1 MTPDESKLLDSLKR
15 VTIELKGTR
24 ERLQSLERKSDEPI
38 AIVGMSCRY
47 PGGVESPE
55 ELWGL
60 LAAGKDA
67 ITPLPTDRGWDPE
80 SAAEPDPDQPQD
92 DQPENG
98 YVRACGFVERA
109 AEFDAP
115 FFGIHPFE
123 ARMMDPQQRL
133 LLEAAWEAFEAAGID
148 PAGLRDS
155 RTGVY
160 AGVMYQ
166 DYGVGAGGGDGA
178 DEVES
183 LGMAGG
189 SVVSGRIAYTLDLKG
204 PAVTVD
210 TACSSSLVA
219 THLACQGLR
228 SGDCSLALAGG
239 VTVVSTPQLLDL
251 MGEVGGLAA
260 DGRCKS
266 FDASADGTCF
276 SEGVGL
282 LLLERLSDAERN
294 GHEVIAT
301 IRGSA
306 TNQDG
311 ASNGITAPNGP
322 SQERVIRQ
330 ALANAGLKPSEVDAV
345 EAHGTGTTLGDPI
358 EAQAVLAT
366 YGQNRDK
373 PLRLGSIKSNFGH
386 TQAAAG
392 VAGVIK
398 MALAMRHGEL
408 PRSLHIE
415 EPTPHVDWSAG
426 EVELLSEPQP
436 WEQNGRPRRAGVSS
450 FGVSGTNAHLILEE
464 PPPTEHPDEEE
475 DRDPAP
481 RLEIAPL
488 LLSAKDD
495 GALREAAG
503 RLREH
508 LLEHP
513 ELSSVDVA
521 RELASGRPRL
531 PLRAAV
537 AGADRQQLLD
547 GLAAVAGGSEAT
559 NAYVA
564 PAAVAGA
571 ETGPVFLVP
580 GQGSQWRKMGV
591 ELLGSSP
598 EFARVIDDCEQALEP
613 HVDWSL
619 RSVLSCEQGAAD
631 LKRLDVIQPALFAVS
646 VALASFWRAAG
657 VEPAAV
663 VGHSQGEIAAAHVAG
678 GLSLEDA
685 AQLSALRSKVLAMG
699 TGWGGMVLV
708 AASLD
713 DLTERV
719 PTWGELV
726 SVAGLNGPSLIVL
739 SGPNEG
745 IDEVVRLCTEAGIWN
760 HRVPGAVGPGHSPA
774 IEQGRSLLLEAAEGV
789 SPRAGH
795 TAFYSSVTAGQ
806 LDTAELDAEYWYRNA
821 RETVRF
827 GPVISLLL
835 SQGHRR
841 FIEVSPN
848 PILLVPLHEAFAHEL
863 GAAEAEASFTS
874 TLRRDQGGLHD
885 FALSVGAAWA
895 GGVEVDWD
903 RVLPAAARRVPLPT
917 YPFQRKRYWL
927 TPSGGGGSAGSL
939 RIGEA
944 PPEDEEIESLASRLA
959 ELPEEDR
966 EEALLE
972 FVMSQLA
979 AALGYESHAQFDP
992 QRPFLELG
1000 FDSLTALQ
1008 YRNRL
1013 NRATGLRL
1021 EVSVALDHPTP
1032 AALAKYLL
1040 GQIEVGGPAPAA
1052 AGGSTLNSL
1061 MHHARDLG
1069 REEEFARLLE
1079 GIAGFRATFAT
1090 LAEAGDQPDPVRLAE
1105 GSARPPLVC
1114 VPSIMPFGGPHEYAR
1129 LARAFDH
1136 PRDVLALTWPGFAAM
1151 EPMPASGSVALE
1163 LQVAALDRAAVDE
1176 PVVLAGHSSGGAFAY
1191 AIAQRLEQEGR
1202 PPAGVVL
1209 IDSYHPTQTTFEA
1222 SGDAETRSIGLGV
1235 LGQMMGASPLD
1246 GGINDTRL
1254 TAAMAYLRLLGEVE
1268 IAPLEAPVLLVRAT
1282 EPIAAGLEAAEWRP
1296 RWDVPH
1302 DEAEATGNHLTV
1314 MSTHAEGA
1322 AEAIAGWLATAVD
1335 GARTDQDKGRKVH
1348 T

>member
-1 MTPDESKLLDSLKR
+1 MTADENRLLDSLKR

-24 ERLQSLERKSDEPI
+24 ERLQSLEERNDEPV

-55 ELWGL
+55 DLWGL
-60 LAAGKDA
+60 LAAGEDA
-67 ITPLPTDRGWDPE
+67 ITPFPTDRGWDV
-80 SAAEPDPDQPQD
+80 EPAKDDPDQPPD
-92 DQPENG
+92 G
-98 YVRACGFVERA
+98 VRAGGFVERA

-115 FFGIHPFE
+115 FFGVHPFE

-133 LLEAAWEAFEAAGID
+133 LLEAAWEVLEVAGID
-148 PAGLRDS
+148 PAELRDS

-160 AGVMYQ
+160 TGVMYQ
-166 DYGVGAGGGDGA
+166 DYGLSAGA

-189 SVVSGRIAYTLDLKG
+189 SVVSGRIAYALDLKG

-239 VTVVSTPQLLDL
+239 VTLLSTPHLFEL
-251 MGEVGGLAA
+251 MGRVGGLAP

-266 FDASADGTCF
+266 FDASADGTGF
-276 SEGVGL
+276 AEGVGL

-294 GHEVIAT
+294 GHEVIAL

-311 ASNGITAPNGP
+311 ASNGLTAPNGP

-330 ALANAGLKPSEVDAV
+330 ALANAGLSAAEVDAV
-345 EAHGTGTTLGDPI
+345 EAHGTGTTLGDPV
-358 EAQAVLAT
+358 EARAILAT

-373 PLRLGSIKSNFGH
+373 PLRLGSIKSNIGH

-392 VAGVIK
+392 IAGVIK

-408 PRSLHIE
+408 PRTLHVQ
-415 EPTPHVDWSAG
+415 EPTPHVDWSSG
-426 EVELLSEPQP
+426 EVELLAEPQP
-436 WEQNGRPRRAGVSS
+436 WQPNGDPRRAGVSS

-464 PPPTEHPDEEE
+464 APPAQHPGEEE
-475 DRDPAP
+475 DRDPQP
-481 RLEIAPL
+481 RLGIAPL

-508 LLEHP
+508 LLERP
-513 ELSSVDVA
+513 ELSPVDVA
-521 RELASGRPRL
+521 RTLATGRPRL
-531 PLRAAV
+531 AQRAAV

-547 GLAAVAGGSEAT
+547 GLAAVATGNEAT

-564 PAAVAGA
+564 PGAVVGAG
-571 ETGPVFLVP
+571 TGPVFLVP
-580 GQGSQWRKMGV
+580 GQGSQWRKMGI

-598 EFARVIDDCEQALEP
+598 EFARVVDECEQALEP
-613 HVDWSL
+613 HLDWSL
-619 RSVLSCEQGAAD
+619 RSVLRCEQGAAD
-631 LKRLDVIQPALFAVS
+631 LKRVDVVQPALFAVS
-646 VALASFWRAAG
+646 VALASLWGAAG
-657 VEPAAV
+657 VEPTAV
-663 VGHSQGEIAAAHVAG
+663 VGHSQGEVTAAYLAG

-685 AQLSALRSKVLAMG
+685 AQLIALRSQALEKG

-708 AASLD
+708 AAGLE
-713 DLTERV
+713 DLTARV

-726 SVAGLNGPSLIVL
+726 TVAGINGPALTVL
-739 SGPNEG
+739 SGPDEG
-745 IDEVVRLCTEAGIWN
+745 VDEVARLCAEAGIWN
-760 HRVPGAVGPGHSPA
+760 HRVHGPVGPGHSPA
-774 IEQGRSLLLEAAEGV
+774 IEKGRSHLLKAAEGIA
-789 SPRAGH
+789 PRAGH
-795 TAFYSSVTAGQ
+795 TPFYSTVTADR

-835 SQGHRR
+835 SQGYRR

-848 PILLVPLHEAFAHEL
+848 PTLLVPLHEAFAHDL
-863 GAAEAEASFTS
+863 GAAEAEASFTG
-874 TLRRDQGGLHD
+874 TLKRGQGGLHD
-885 FALSVGAAWA
+885 FALSVASAWA

-903 RVLPAAARRVPLPT
+903 SLLSAPARRVPLPT

-927 TPSGGGGSAGSL
+927 EPPTLSGGDGSARNQ
-939 RIGEA
+939 RIDDAAPDGEEA
-944 PPEDEEIESLASRLA
+944 ESLASRLA
-959 ELPEEDR
+959 ALSEDDRR
-966 EEALLE
+966 EAVLE
-972 FVMSQLA
+972 FVLSQLA
-979 AALGYESHAQFDP
+979 AALGYDSHGQFDP

-1032 AALAKYLL
+1032 AALAEHLL
-1040 GQIEVGGPAPAA
+1040 GQIDVGGAAPGAP
-1052 AGGSTLNSL
+1052 GSTLDSL
-1061 MHHARDLG
+1061 LSHARDLG
-1069 REEEFARLLE
+1069 REEEFAQLLE
-1079 GIAGFRATFAT
+1079 GIAGFRPTFAT
-1090 LAEAGDQPDPVRLAE
+1090 PADAGDQPDPVRLAA
-1105 GSARPPLVC
+1105 GPARPPLVC
-1114 VPSIMPFGGPHEYAR
+1114 VPSIMPFGGPHEYAA
-1129 LARAFDH
+1129 LARSFDQS
-1136 PRDVLALTWPGFAAM
+1136 REVLALTWPGFAAM
-1151 EPMPASGSVALE
+1151 EPMPASGSVAVE
-1163 LQVAALDRAAVDE
+1163 LQVAALDRAAVAE

-1191 AIAQRLEQEGR
+1191 AVAQRLEEEGR

-1209 IDSYHPTQTTFEA
+1209 IDSYHPAQLAFDA
-1222 SGDAETRSIGLGV
+1222 SSDAEARAIGLGV
-1235 LGQMMGASPLD
+1235 LGQLMGAGPL
-1246 GGINDTRL
+1246 GGGVNDTRL
-1254 TAAMAYLRLLGEVE
+1254 TAATAYLRLLGELE

-1282 EPIAAGLEAAEWRP
+1282 EPIVAGLEAADWRP

-1302 DEAEATGNHLTV
+1302 EEAEATGSHLTV
-1314 MSTHAEGA
+1314 MSTQAQGT
-1322 AEAIAGWLATAVD
+1322 AEAIAGWLATALD
-1335 GARTDQDKGRKVH
+1335 GARTDQDQGRRVH